1 MAQTGYW
8 FAGEDERLD
17 AVQDAAYDRFLEVA
31 VTCRECGT
39 LYDQGYH
46 PATRLEPAWAEQ
58 EECPNCGSG
67 AIEDT
72 TRDRGG

>member
-1 MAQTGYW
+1 MARTGFW
-8 FAGEDERLD
+8 VAGEAERLD

-46 PATRLEPAWAEQ
+46 PARQLWRTSTRSSRSLDS
-58 EECPNCGSG
+58 PNFVASP
-67 AIEDT
+67 
-72 TRDRGG
+72 